1 MGFVYILKDKSS
13 SNRGLAS
20 LKTRIVLSVLLFAL
34 LIVGY
39 YMDMIKP
46 NNFFLSDGFLGI
58 PVYYIE
64 KNDNISLEHT
74 HPLQTYIMSE
84 NKYKIIKQ
92 LKENAK
98 KIINR

>member
-1 MGFVYILKDKSS
+1 MFKLAIITLLILIIYNLVMGFVYILKDKSS

-46 NNFFLSDGFLGI
+46 SNF
-58 PVYYIE
+58 
-64 KNDNISLEHT
+64 
-74 HPLQTYIMSE
+74 
-84 NKYKIIKQ
+84 
-92 LKENAK
+92 
-98 KIINR
+98 

>member
-1 MGFVYILKDKSS
+1 MFKFAIITLLILIIYNPVMGFVYILKDKSS

-46 NNFFLSDGFLGI
+46 SNF
-58 PVYYIE
+58 
-64 KNDNISLEHT
+64 
-74 HPLQTYIMSE
+74 
-84 NKYKIIKQ
+84 
-92 LKENAK
+92 
-98 KIINR
+98 

>member
-46 NNFFLSDGFLGI
+46 NNFWSLSQ
-58 PVYYIE
+58 PVD
-64 KNDNISLEHT
+64 KHKQTKPNNIDKMPVPGNSFESKMILVSK
-74 HPLQTYIMSE
+74 MSFDTSE
-84 NKYKIIKQ
+84 
-92 LKENAK
+92 
-98 KIINR
+98 